1 MSPIPFV
8 SGGWGTTPIIIYQPA
23 VLIAGATVD
32 TSSTTTMMTD
42 DKMIDSERLLLQGVE
57 EEDQL
62 LGLPKHDPAAKM
74 TEEGGVVDE
83 FGVLTSGQAIIEGMV
98 LDELKLPP
106 HVVVTTE
113 VGEGSTSDLSSDDED
128 FLDLL
133 VDTLDCGDFDP
144 ELFV

>member
-1 MSPIPFV
+1 
-8 SGGWGTTPIIIYQPA
+8 

-32 TSSTTTMMTD
+32 SSSATAMMTD

-62 LGLPKHDPAAKM
+62 LGLPKHDPTAKM

-83 FGVLTSGQAIIEGMV
+83 FGVLTSGQAIIEEMV

-113 VGEGSTSDLSSDDED
+113 GGEGSTSDLSSDDED

>member
-1 MSPIPFV
+1 MNN
-8 SGGWGTTPIIIYQPA
+8 TYNIIYQPA

-32 TSSTTTMMTD
+32 SSTTMMTD
-42 DKMIDSERLLLQGVE
+42 DKMIDSERQLLQGVE
-57 EEDQL
+57 EEEKQL
-62 LGLPKHDPAAKM
+62 LGLPKHDPTAKM
-74 TEEGGVVDE
+74 TGEGGVVDE

-106 HVVVTTE
+106 QEVVVTTE
-113 VGEGSTSDLSSDDED
+113 GGEGGSTSDLSSDDED

>member
-1 MSPIPFV
+1 MNN
-8 SGGWGTTPIIIYQPA
+8 TYNIIYQPA
-23 VLIAGATVD
+23 VLIAGVTVD
-32 TSSTTTMMTD
+32 SSSTTTTSMID
-42 DKMIDSERLLLQGVE
+42 DKMIDSERLLLQGIE
-57 EEDQL
+57 EEEQL
-62 LGLPKHDPAAKM
+62 LGLPKHDPTAKM
-74 TEEGGVVDE
+74 KGGVVDE

-106 HVVVTTE
+106 QEVVVTTE
-113 VGEGSTSDLSSDDED
+113 GGEGGSTSDLSSDDED

>member
-1 MSPIPFV
+1 
-8 SGGWGTTPIIIYQPA
+8 
-23 VLIAGATVD
+23 
-32 TSSTTTMMTD
+32 MTD

-57 EEDQL
+57 EEDRL

>member
-1 MSPIPFV
+1 M
-8 SGGWGTTPIIIYQPA
+8 
-23 VLIAGATVD
+23 AGATVD
-32 TSSTTTMMTD
+32 SFSTTTTMMTD
-42 DKMIDSERLLLQGVE
+42 DKMIDNERLLLQGGE
-57 EEDQL
+57 EEEQL
-62 LGLPKHDPAAKM
+62 LGLPKHDPTAKM

-98 LDELKLPP
+98 LDELNLPP
-106 HVVVTTE
+106 QEVVVTTE
-113 VGEGSTSDLSSDDED
+113 GGEGGSTSDLSSDDED

>member
-1 MSPIPFV
+1 M
-8 SGGWGTTPIIIYQPA
+8 
-23 VLIAGATVD
+23 LIAGATVD
-32 TSSTTTMMTD
+32 SSSATAMMTD

-57 EEDQL
+57 KEDQL
-62 LGLPKHDPAAKM
+62 LGLPKHDPTAKM

-83 FGVLTSGQAIIEGMV
+83 FGVLTSGQAIIEEMV

-113 VGEGSTSDLSSDDED
+113 GGEGSTSDLSSDDED

>member
-1 MSPIPFV
+1 MNN
-8 SGGWGTTPIIIYQPA
+8 TYNIIYQPA
-23 VLIAGATVD
+23 VLIAGVTVD
-32 TSSTTTMMTD
+32 SSSTTTTSMTD
-42 DKMIDSERLLLQGVE
+42 DKMIDNERLLLQGGE
-57 EEDQL
+57 EEEQL
-62 LGLPKHDPAAKM
+62 LGLPKHDPTAKM
-74 TEEGGVVDE
+74 TEEGRVVDE

-106 HVVVTTE
+106 QEVVVTTE
-113 VGEGSTSDLSSDDED
+113 GGGEGGSTSDLSSDDED

>member
-1 MSPIPFV
+1 M
-8 SGGWGTTPIIIYQPA
+8 
-23 VLIAGATVD
+23 LIAGATVD
-32 TSSTTTMMTD
+32 PSSTTTMMTD

-62 LGLPKHDPAAKM
+62 LGLPTHDPTAKM

-83 FGVLTSGQAIIEGMV
+83 FGVLTSGQAIIQGMV

>member
-1 MSPIPFV
+1 M
-8 SGGWGTTPIIIYQPA
+8 
-23 VLIAGATVD
+23 LIAGATVD
-32 TSSTTTMMTD
+32 SSSATAMMTD

-62 LGLPKHDPAAKM
+62 LGLPKHDPTAKM

-83 FGVLTSGQAIIEGMV
+83 FGVLTSGQAIIEEMV

-113 VGEGSTSDLSSDDED
+113 GGEGSTSDLSSDDED